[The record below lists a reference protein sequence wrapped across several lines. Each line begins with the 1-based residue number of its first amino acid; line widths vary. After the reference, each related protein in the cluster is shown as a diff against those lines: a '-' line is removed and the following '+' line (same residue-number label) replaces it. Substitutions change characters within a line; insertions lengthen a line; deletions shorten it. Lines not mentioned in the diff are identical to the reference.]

1 MTLEELKIRQL
12 TNQYLL
18 APADKLTVMRDL
30 CGVQA
35 QFMTNALHSLKIRT
49 NDYDEQT
56 VADGLVKNW
65 SVRGTVHVFAESDL
79 PLFIRCN
86 NGADY
91 RKNEWQGY
99 SYMKNQRPCW
109 ALTPERQKYLADII
123 ISAVSERAYTRDEL
137 KELCRANGMTKIEE
151 DCMFESWGGGIRELC
166 VRGFM
171 NYTVQE
177 KKQYI
182 ASPEFSPIP
191 EEEAKF
197 EIARRYFTNIA
208 PATIHDAMYYTG
220 AKQAEVKNWLR
231 DLPVESFDFGGM
243 TYYYIADSL
252 RIPYQNLRWYAA
264 FHNEGTHPHVH
275 LMAYSANPK
284 EGYLSNKGIESLRSS
299 LANDIF
305 ADELH
310 NIFAEQTDIRDTL
323 MKDWKELVTEYLS
336 ALDATANPHT
346 ELQEKLLLLA
356 EKLRNTKGKKIYG
369 YLKKDVKDLINSIVD
384 LMANDENIAK
394 LYDLWWEKKCDVLR
408 TYYQNIP
415 YEKPPLSQ
423 NKEFKSL
430 KNDIIREALKIG
442 GYLDAGQRNGSE
454 KNGSGTKR
462 SGSQSHSYSPQTHKV
477 TATAVTGLLR
487 SLAGIFRD
495 KIQKEDKKIYRADRR
510 QEREEEQKR
519 NAEFDMIM

>member
-1 MTLEELKIRQL
+1 MITRTLEE
-12 TNQYLL
+12 
-18 APADKLTVMRDL
+18 
-30 CGVQA
+30 
-35 QFMTNALHSLKIRT
+35 NAVNL
-49 NDYDEQT
+49 
-56 VADGLVKNW
+56 
-65 SVRGTVHVFAESDL
+65 
-79 PLFIRCN
+79 
-86 NGADY
+86 
-91 RKNEWQGY
+91 
-99 SYMKNQRPCW
+99 
-109 ALTPERQKYLADII
+109 
-123 ISAVSERAYTRDEL
+123 
-137 KELCRANGMTKIEE
+137 
-151 DCMFESWGGGIRELC
+151 
-166 VRGFM
+166 
-171 NYTVQE
+171 QE
-177 KKQYI
+177 KKTYADYI
-182 ASPEFSPIP
+182 ATRPRAEKIGSHGLFSD
-191 EEEAKF
+191 EGH
-197 EIARRYFTNIA
+197 EIILSKVDDELNNYSGRVFTFIVSLRRE
-208 PATIHDAMYYTG
+208 DAVRLGFDHAQGWMDMLRAHT
-220 AKQAEVKNWLR
+220 KEV
-231 DLPVESFDFGGM
+231 
-243 TYYYIADSL
+243 ADSL

-264 FHNEGTHPHVH
+264 FHNEGTHLHVH

>member
-1 MTLEELKIRQL
+1 
-12 TNQYLL
+12 
-18 APADKLTVMRDL
+18 
-30 CGVQA
+30 
-35 QFMTNALHSLKIRT
+35 
-49 NDYDEQT
+49 
-56 VADGLVKNW
+56 
-65 SVRGTVHVFAESDL
+65 
-79 PLFIRCN
+79 
-86 NGADY
+86 
-91 RKNEWQGY
+91 
-99 SYMKNQRPCW
+99 
-109 ALTPERQKYLADII
+109 
-123 ISAVSERAYTRDEL
+123 
-137 KELCRANGMTKIEE
+137 
-151 DCMFESWGGGIRELC
+151 
-166 VRGFM
+166 
-171 NYTVQE
+171 
-177 KKQYI
+177 
-182 ASPEFSPIP
+182 
-191 EEEAKF
+191 
-197 EIARRYFTNIA
+197 
-208 PATIHDAMYYTG
+208 
-220 AKQAEVKNWLR
+220 
-231 DLPVESFDFGGM
+231 
-243 TYYYIADSL
+243 
-252 RIPYQNLRWYAA
+252 
-264 FHNEGTHPHVH
+264 
-275 LMAYSANPK
+275 
-284 EGYLSNKGIESLRSS
+284 
-299 LANDIF
+299 
-305 ADELH
+305 
-310 NIFAEQTDIRDTL
+310 

-454 KNGSGTKR
+454 KNGPGTKR